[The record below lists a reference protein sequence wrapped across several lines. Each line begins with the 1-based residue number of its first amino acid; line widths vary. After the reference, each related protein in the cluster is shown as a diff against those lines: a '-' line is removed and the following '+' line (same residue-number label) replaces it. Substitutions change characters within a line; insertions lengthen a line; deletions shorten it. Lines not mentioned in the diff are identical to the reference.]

1 MALSAAI
8 AAASS
13 GDNTVVAAVAGKSI
27 AVESYEIS
35 ASGAV
40 NAKWKDGA
48 STDKTGLLYLAAA
61 GSSADAS
68 AADLEGGE
76 DELWTGVAGN
86 ALILNLSG
94 AVAVGGLVTYRLE

>member
-1 MALSAAI
+1 MSAAI
-8 AAASS
+8 AASSS
-13 GDNTVVAAVAGKSI
+13 GDNTVVAAVAGKKM

-61 GSSADAS
+61 GSQVDAE
-68 AADLEGGE
+68 ATDVEAGE
-76 DELWTGVAGN
+76 DALWVGTAGN

-94 AVAVGGLVTYRLE
+94 AVAVGGLVRYRLD